1 MKRRWLGLGAVVMTP
16 LASAGCA
23 PAPAYHALS
32 PSAVH
37 SAKFVSSQAGE
48 SVLVFASASV
58 YRRRYYPGRT
68 CVYLRRH
75 SLENGALLASAEHC
89 YASESYYY
97 DYWTC
102 EPALPG
108 RLWCI
113 NGPGQGVYLVDTGS
127 LQTIAV
133 QSQFLGRAPELAGEP
148 PFHYMRV
155 DPQTRGFV
163 FESRDGYPW
172 IIDPT
177 TLAAARFAGNMEAVP
192 KESQS
197 PLPWREPVLG
207 DYEYSLDGETRV
219 TLGRRVPPTLDRM
232 PLHPEHTYLRGK
244 FVRSGRVASTFNR
257 GFSEGP
263 IVLDDPPRLL
273 VVEEVVDHGFKL
285 WSVLADGTAQWNASV
300 LPDDLLDAKVYRDT
314 LVLVT
319 KTKLVAVRT
328 QDGAVVW
335 TSPP

>member
-1 MKRRWLGLGAVVMTP
+1 MRRRWLGLGAVMMTP

-23 PAPAYHALS
+23 PEPAYPVLS

-37 SAKFVSSQAGE
+37 NATFVSSRAGE
-48 SVLVFASASV
+48 SVLVFASASFP
-58 YRRRYYPGRT
+58 RGRYHPGRT
-68 CVYLRRH
+68 CVYLRQH
-75 SLENGALLASAEHC
+75 SLENGALLASAERC
-89 YASESYYY
+89 YPSDSYYY
-97 DYWTC
+97 DSWTC

-108 RLWCI
+108 RLWCV
-113 NGPGQGVYLVDTGS
+113 NGPEQGVYLVDTGS

-133 QSQFLGRAPELAGEP
+133 QSQLLGRAPELAGEP
-148 PFHYMRV
+148 PFHHMRV
-155 DPQTRGFV
+155 DPQTRSFV
-163 FESRDGYPW
+163 FESRDGYAW

-177 TLAAARFAGNMEAVP
+177 TLAAARFAGNPESVP
-192 KESQS
+192 KEPQ
-197 PLPWREPVLG
+197 PPFPWREPVIG
-207 DYEYSLDGETRV
+207 DYAYSLDGGTRV
-219 TLGRRVPPTLDRM
+219 TLGRRVLPAVDRT
-232 PLHPEHTYLRGK
+232 PLHPEHTYLRGQ
-244 FVRSGRVASTFNR
+244 FVQSGRVGATFLH
-257 GFSEGP
+257 FSEGP

-300 LPDDLLDAKVYRDT
+300 LPDALLDAKVYRDT

-319 KTKLVAVRT
+319 KTKVVAVRT